1 MITLPPHVDTD
12 LVTVLVGPHQDGDA
26 SQDVHLSAVI
36 VGGAP
41 AQRHG
46 QRVCEGLLGVAAS
59 GQTQGLDIPG
69 QTTSDQ
75 AHHHQH
81 LLGEGNT
88 PLEGEHSH
96 IIVKTVWPEV
106 WMCHYSLDLL
116 CSRFV
121 SMNSGQIWTMF
132 T

>member
-26 SQDVHLSAVI
+26 PQDVHLCAVI

>member
-26 SQDVHLSAVI
+26 PQDVHLCAVI

-46 QRVCEGLLGVAAS
+46 QRVCEGLLGVAAR

-75 AHHHQH
+75 EHHHHQH

-106 WMCHYSLDLL
+106 RMCHYSLDLL
-116 CSRFV
+116 CSRDL
-121 SMNSGQIWTMF
+121 
-132 T
+132 